1 MFWTGA
7 VHAVRQQNRQRGID
21 APLRFSARDVRVENY
36 LNLNFAGYLTFR
48 GAKLFLQP
56 GGLRMASHLSCV
68 EKISELRLPNDEVG
82 GTLHRHSVLETHH
95 GLLGQVAVGHLE
107 LTASWG

>member
-1 MFWTGA
+1 MRTE
-7 VHAVRQQNRQRGID
+7 D
-21 APLRFSARDVRVENY
+21 
-36 LNLNFAGYLTFR
+36 
-48 GAKLFLQP
+48 
-56 GGLRMASHLSCV
+56 ASHLSCV

-107 LTASWG
+107 LTASWE